1 VNPGFG
7 GTEARRLSFQA
18 NARKLNEKGAPMA
31 LIKTRDGTQLYI
43 KDWGAGEPVIFVHG
57 WPLNAD
63 MWDYQL
69 AHLGAHGLRCIAYD
83 RRGFG
88 RSDQPWMGY
97 DYDTLADD
105 LADVIDALDVASV
118 SLVGF
123 SMGGGEVARYIA
135 RHGGEKVR
143 RAVLVAAVTPYLI
156 KTAEH
161 PDGVDV
167 SVFDEMVEGLMK
179 DRPHFLAQF
188 GPKFFGKTLLDP
200 KVSDEVL
207 QWTLMMAMQGS
218 LRATLACVRAFSETD
233 FRPDL
238 PKFSMPTLV
247 IHGTADKTVPLDVA
261 GRQAAKLVPH
271 AQFIEYENEPHGLFL
286 TAKDRLN
293 ADLLA
298 FLRG

>member
-1 VNPGFG
+1 MAFIK
-7 GTEARRLSFQA
+7 AQD
-18 NARKLNEKGAPMA
+18 GAS
-31 LIKTRDGTQLYI
+31 LYY
-43 KDWGAGEPVIFVHG
+43 KDWGSGPPVIFVHG

-63 MWDYQL
+63 MWDYQM

-88 RSDQPWMGY
+88 RSDQPWTGY

-105 LADVIDALDVASV
+105 LAQLIEQLGLPSV

-123 SMGGGEVARYIA
+123 SMGGGEVARYLA
-135 RHGGEKVR
+135 RHGSAKVS
-143 RAVLVAAVTPYLI
+143 RAVLVAAVTPYLL

-167 SVFDEMVEGLMK
+167 SVFDEMVEGVMK

-188 GPKFFGKTLLDP
+188 GPKFFGKTLLDA

-233 FRPDL
+233 FRADL
-238 PKFSMPTLV
+238 PRIDVPTLV

-261 GRQAAKLVPH
+261 GRQTAKLIPG

-293 ADLLA
+293 TDLLA